1 MERCRI
7 ERGKDGIIKK
17 ADRRYVERAANEKID
32 NQELNE
38 KRKYF
43 WASECEVETI
53 CGKSIRIGFSS
64 SSIIMLNSLKSL
76 WITP

>member
-38 KRKYF
+38 KRKYSF
-43 WASECEVETI
+43 E
-53 CGKSIRIGFSS
+53 K
-64 SSIIMLNSLKSL
+64 
-76 WITP
+76 

>member
-17 ADRRYVERAANEKID
+17 ADRRYVERAVNEKID

-38 KRKYF
+38 KRKHSF
-43 WASECEVETI
+43 E
-53 CGKSIRIGFSS
+53 K
-64 SSIIMLNSLKSL
+64 
-76 WITP
+76 